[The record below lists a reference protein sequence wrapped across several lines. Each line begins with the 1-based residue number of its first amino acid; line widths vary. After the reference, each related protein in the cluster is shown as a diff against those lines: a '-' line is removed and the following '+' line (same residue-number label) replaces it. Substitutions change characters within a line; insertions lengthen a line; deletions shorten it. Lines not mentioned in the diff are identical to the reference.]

1 MNKHRFFTDR
11 PLAALLA
18 LALTLPLGAAQAQI
32 ATPSNT
38 PRLVMPAPPGASAP
52 PRAGAQRQADF
63 IVAVVNSEPITNNEV
78 RAKLASTEQ
87 LLKQQGTAMPPRNE
101 LLPQLI
107 ERMISDK
114 AQLQAAKASN
124 LKVDDNAV
132 DGAVQSVARQNQVTV
147 DELRRRLSA
156 DGIDY
161 AQFRSEIRDELLIS
175 RLRQR
180 EVDAKAEISDAEIDA
195 YLRDQQSRSGAAG
208 ATATATA
215 TALNLAEILVA
226 VPENAAPEQVASLQA
241 KAQQVLERLRAGGDF
256 AALAAEVST
265 SATRSNGGQM
275 GLRSADR
282 YPPLFVE
289 ATQNLRAGALAGPVR
304 SGAGFHI
311 LKVLEKRQAGAGLPD
326 AVVTQTRAR
335 HILLRLTPQL
345 TEAAAVE
352 KLAGFK
358 KRIASGQADFAAL
371 ARENSQDASAKAGGD
386 LGWAPAGAFVPEFD
400 KVMDALAPNQ
410 ISDPLV
416 SRFGVHLVQVLER
429 REVPVSPRDQREM
442 VRGMLR
448 EKKQNEA
455 FVRWAEDIRGRA
467 YVEFREPPI

>member
-1 MNKHRFFTDR
+1 MNKHRFFTAQ
-11 PLAALLA
+11 PLAALLVLV
-18 LALTLPLGAAQAQI
+18 LALPFGAAQAQT
-32 ATPSNT
+32 AA
-38 PRLVMPAPPGASAP
+38 PRLVMPAPPTASQP
-52 PRAGAQRQADF
+52 PRATAAQRPADF
-63 IVAVVNSEPITNNEV
+63 IIAVVNSEPITNNEV
-78 RAKLASTEQ
+78 RAKLQRTEQ
-87 LLKQQGTAMPPRNE
+87 LLQQQGTALPPRNE
-101 LLPQLI
+101 LVPQLI

-114 AQLQAAKASN
+114 AQLQAARASN

-132 DGAVQSVARQNQVTV
+132 DGAVQAVARQNQITV
-147 DELRRRLSA
+147 DELRRRLST

-161 AQFRSEIRDELLIS
+161 TQFRTEIRDELLIS

-180 EVDAKAEISDAEIDA
+180 EVDSTAEVSDTEIDA
-195 YLRDQQSRSGAAG
+195 YLRDQQNRLPVAGAA
-208 ATATATA
+208 ATT
-215 TALNLAEILVA
+215 LNLAEILVA
-226 VPENAAPEQVASLQA
+226 VPENATAEQVASLQA
-241 KAQQVLERLRAGGDF
+241 KAQQVLERLRAGSDF
-256 AALAAEVST
+256 AALATEVST

-275 GLRSADR
+275 GLRSTDR

-289 ATQNLRAGALAGPVR
+289 ATQNTRAGSLAGVVR
-304 SGAGFHI
+304 SAAGFHI
-311 LKVLEKRQAGAGLPD
+311 LKVLEKRQAGSGLPD

-352 KLAGFK
+352 KLASFK
-358 KRIASGQADFAAL
+358 KRIATGQADFAAL
-371 ARENSQDASAKAGGD
+371 ARDNSQDASAKAGGD

-400 KVMDALAPNQ
+400 KVMDALALNQ

-467 YVEFREPPI
+467 FVELRETVQ

>member
-1 MNKHRFFTDR
+1 MNKHCFPITW

-18 LALTLPLGAAQAQI
+18 LALPLGAAHAQT
-32 ATPSNT
+32 AKPSAA
-38 PRLVMPAPPGASAP
+38 PRLVMPVPPAAATAA
-52 PRAGAQRQADF
+52 PRAGVQRPADF

-78 RAKLASTEQ
+78 RAKLLRTEQ
-87 LLKQQGTAMPPRNE
+87 LLQQQGTAVPPRNE

-114 AQLQAAKASN
+114 AQLQAARASN

-132 DGAVQSVARQNQVTV
+132 EGAVQAVARQNQITV
-147 DELRRRLSA
+147 DELRRRLTA
-156 DGIDY
+156 DGVDY
-161 AQFRSEIRDELLIS
+161 TQFRTEIRDELLIS

-180 EVDAKAEISDAEIDA
+180 EVEAKAEVSDLEVDA
-195 YLRDQQSRSGAAG
+195 YLRDQQNRPGVTGAPA
-208 ATATATA
+208 A
-215 TALNLAEILVA
+215 ALNLAEILVA
-226 VPENAAPEQVASLQA
+226 VPENATPEQVASLQA
-241 KAQQVLERLRAGGDF
+241 KAQQVLERLRAGSDF
-256 AALAAEVST
+256 AALATEVSV
-265 SATRSNGGQM
+265 SATRGNGGQM

-289 ATQNLRAGALAGPVR
+289 ATQNTRAGGLAGPVR

-311 LKVLEKRQAGAGLPD
+311 LKVLEKRQTGAGLPD

-335 HILLRLTPQL
+335 HILLRLSPQL

-400 KVMDALAPNQ
+400 KVMDALALNQ
-410 ISDPLV
+410 VSDPLV

-429 REVPVSPRDQREM
+429 REVPVSLRDQREM

-467 YVEFREPPI
+467 FVEFREQVQ

>member
-1 MNKHRFFTDR
+1 MNKHRFFTT
-11 PLAALLA
+11 LLA
-18 LALTLPLGAAQAQI
+18 LALPLGAAHAQT
-32 ATPSNT
+32 AKPSAA
-38 PRLVMPAPPGASAP
+38 PRLVMPVPPAAASTA
-52 PRAGAQRQADF
+52 PRAGVQRPADF

-78 RAKLASTEQ
+78 RAKLLRTEQ
-87 LLKQQGTAMPPRNE
+87 LLQQQGTTVPPRSE

-107 ERMISDK
+107 ERMVSDK

-132 DGAVQSVARQNQVTV
+132 EGAVQAVARQNQITV
-147 DELRRRLSA
+147 DELRRRLTA

-161 AQFRSEIRDELLIS
+161 AQFRTEIRDELLIS

-180 EVDAKAEISDAEIDA
+180 EVDSKAEVSDAEIDA
-195 YLRDQQSRSGAAG
+195 YLRDQQNRPG
-208 ATATATA
+208 ATSAPVA
-215 TALNLAEILVA
+215 ALNLAEILVA
-226 VPENAAPEQVASLQA
+226 VPENATPEQVASLQA

-256 AALAAEVST
+256 AMLAAEVST
-265 SATRSNGGQM
+265 SATRNNGGQM
-275 GLRSADR
+275 GLRSTDR

-289 ATQNLRAGALAGPVR
+289 ATQNIRAGGLAGPVR

-311 LKVLEKRQAGAGLPD
+311 LKVLEKRQTGAGLPD

-400 KVMDALAPNQ
+400 KVMDALTLNQ

-467 YVEFREPPI
+467 FVEFRENVQ

>member
-1 MNKHRFFTDR
+1 MNKHRFSTAR
-11 PLAALLA
+11 PLAALLGLA
-18 LALTLPLGAAQAQI
+18 LALPLGTVHAQTTARPP
-32 ATPSNT
+32 AG
-38 PRLVMPAPPGASAP
+38 PRLVMPAAPAAATSAA
-52 PRAGAQRQADF
+52 PRAGAQRPADF

-78 RAKLASTEQ
+78 RAKLARTEQ
-87 LLKQQGTAMPPRNE
+87 LLQQQGTAVPPRGE
-101 LLPQLI
+101 LLPQLL
-107 ERMISDK
+107 ERMVSDK

-124 LKVDDNAV
+124 LKIDDNAV
-132 DGAVQSVARQNQVTV
+132 ESAVQSVARQNQVTV
-147 DELRRRLSA
+147 DELRRRLTA
-156 DGIDY
+156 DGVDY

-180 EVDAKAEISDAEIDA
+180 EVDAKAEVSDGEIDA
-195 YLRDQQSRSGAAG
+195 YLRDQQSRPGSAG
-208 ATATATA
+208 TPVA
-215 TALNLAEILVA
+215 ALNLAEILVA
-226 VPENAAPEQVASLQA
+226 VPENATPEQVASLQA
-241 KAQQVLERLRAGGDF
+241 KAQQVLDRLRAGGDF

-275 GLRSADR
+275 GLRSAER

-289 ATQNLRAGALAGPVR
+289 ATQNLRAGGLAGPVR

-311 LKVLEKRQAGAGLPD
+311 LKVLEKRQAGSGLPD

-371 ARENSQDASAKAGGD
+371 ARENSQDASAKSGGD

-429 REVPVSPRDQREM
+429 REVPVSSRDQREM

-467 YVEFREPPI
+467 FVEFRENVQ

>member
-1 MNKHRFFTDR
+1 MNKYRFSTAR
-11 PLAALLA
+11 PSVAVLVLMLA
-18 LALTLPLGAAQAQI
+18 LPFGAAQAQT
-32 ATPSNT
+32 ATPSAAS
-38 PRLVMPAPPGASAP
+38 RLVMPAPPAASAP
-52 PRAGAQRQADF
+52 PRASAQRPADF

-78 RAKLASTEQ
+78 RAKLTRTEQ
-87 LLKQQGTAMPPRNE
+87 LLQQQGTALPPRSE
-101 LLPQLI
+101 LVPQLI
-107 ERMISDK
+107 ERMINDK

-132 DGAVQSVARQNQVTV
+132 DGAVLAVARQNQITV
-147 DELRRRLSA
+147 DELRRRLTA

-161 AQFRSEIRDELLIS
+161 TQFRAEIRDELLIS

-180 EVDAKAEISDAEIDA
+180 EVDSKAEVTDLEIDA
-195 YLRDQQSRSGAAG
+195 YLRDQQNRPAVAGGA
-208 ATATATA
+208 A

-226 VPENAAPEQVASLQA
+226 VPENATAEQVASLQA
-241 KAQQVLERLRAGGDF
+241 RAQQVLERLRAGGDF

-265 SATRSNGGQM
+265 AATRSNGGQM
-275 GLRSADR
+275 GLRSTDR

-289 ATQNLRAGALAGPVR
+289 ATQNIRAGGLAGPVR
-304 SGAGFHI
+304 SGAGFHV
-311 LKVLEKRQAGAGLPD
+311 LKVLEKRQAGSGLPD

-358 KRIASGQADFAAL
+358 KRIAAGQADFAAL
-371 ARENSQDASAKAGGD
+371 ARDNSQDASAKAGGD

-400 KVMDALAPNQ
+400 KVMDALVLNQ
-410 ISDPLV
+410 VSDPLV

-467 YVEFREPPI
+467 FVELRETAQ

>member
-1 MNKHRFFTDR
+1 MTKHRFFTAR

-18 LALTLPLGAAQAQI
+18 LGLLLPLGAAQAQT
-32 ATPSNT
+32 AAPSAAA
-38 PRLVMPAPPGASAP
+38 PRLVMPAPPAAGSVLRASV
-52 PRAGAQRQADF
+52 QRPADF
-63 IVAVVNSEPITNNEV
+63 IVVVVNSEPITNNEV
-78 RAKLASTEQ
+78 RAKLLRTEQ
-87 LLKQQGTAMPPRNE
+87 LLQQQGGALPARSE

-107 ERMISDK
+107 ERMVSDK
-114 AQLQAAKASN
+114 AQLQAARAAN
-124 LKVDDNAV
+124 LKIDDNAV
-132 DGAVQSVARQNQVTV
+132 EGAVQAVARQNQVTV
-147 DELRRRLSA
+147 DELRRRLNA

-161 AQFRSEIRDELLIS
+161 AQFRIEIRDELLVS

-180 EVDAKAEISDAEIDA
+180 EVDSRMEVSDLEIDA
-195 YLRDQQSRSGAAG
+195 YLRDSQSRLAAAG
-208 ATATATA
+208 AAT

-226 VPENAAPEQVASLQA
+226 VPENATPEQVASLQA
-241 KAQQVLERLRAGGDF
+241 RAQQVMERLRAGGDF

-265 SATRSNGGQM
+265 SATRANGGQM
-275 GLRSADR
+275 GLRSTDR

-289 ATQNLRAGALAGPVR
+289 ATQSVRAGDLAGPVR

-311 LKVLEKRQAGAGLPD
+311 LKVLEKRQAGSSLPD

-345 TEAAAVE
+345 SEAAAVE
-352 KLAGFK
+352 KLASFK
-358 KRIASGQADFAAL
+358 KRIASSQADFAAL

-400 KVMDALAPNQ
+400 KVMDALLPNQ
-410 ISDPLV
+410 VSDPLV

-429 REVPVSPRDQREM
+429 REVPVSARDQREM

-455 FVRWAEDIRGRA
+455 LARWAEDIRGRA
-467 YVEFREPPI
+467 FVEFREPVQ